1 MEDAAF
7 RAFLTDA
14 FKAADGVMKPGAAFY
29 IWHADSE
36 GFNFRAACREAGWTV
51 RQNLIW
57 AKNSLVLGRQ
67 DYQWR
72 HEPCLYGWK
81 DGAAHYFTDSRRETT
96 VIEDAKPDIRHMKK
110 AELQELL
117 EEIYS
122 DKTATTVIYMDKP
135 AKNAE
140 HPTMKPVK
148 LFDYEIRNSTKK
160 GQNVLDLFGGSGT
173 TIIACEQNGRNGY
186 VMEFDPA
193 YVDVIVDRW
202 EKFTGQTAQLLEE

>member
-1 MEDAAF
+1 MEKENIKIERLEIDS
-7 RAFLTDA
+7 L
-14 FKAADGVMKPGAAFY
+14 KPYENNAKSHPEKQIDQIVESIRRFGMIDPIG
-29 IWHADSE
+29 IWSE
-36 GFNFRAACREAGWTV
+36 EN
-51 RQNLIW
+51 II
-57 AKNSLVLGRQ
+57 
-67 DYQWR
+67 
-72 HEPCLYGWK
+72 
-81 DGAAHYFTDSRRETT
+81 
-96 VIEDAKPDIRHMKK
+96 IEDAKPDIRHMKK